1 MNITYYASP
10 IGRLAIAGEN
20 GKITRLFF
28 ENAAAPA
35 AYREAET
42 PEIREAIRQLQEY
55 FDGKR
60 ASFDLPLEPKGTDFQ
75 RAVWAALR
83 AIPPGQTRSYGEI
96 AAQIG
101 NPKAQRA
108 VGMANNRNPLAI
120 FIPCHR
126 VLGANGS
133 LTGFA
138 GGLAVKQYLLDL
150 EKQYA

>member
-1 MNITYYASP
+1 MNIAYYDSP

-28 ENAAAPA
+28 ENAAVPA
-35 AYREAET
+35 AYQEAET
-42 PEIREAIRQLQEY
+42 PEIREAIRQLREY

-60 ASFDLPLEPKGTDFQ
+60 SAFDLPLAPKGTDFQ